1 MPSRYRSTA
10 VKYASKVTNHSV
22 NYAGRIAEKSIVG
35 LARWAMTDHMNTS
48 QLLANIPKMGFIDT
62 LVMTLGT
69 LLSLLLGAVASGA
82 MVFLMI
88 AFGIPLLLSL

>member
-1 MPSRYRSTA
+1 MSSRNRYRT
-10 VKYASKVTNHSV
+10 ASKIANHSA

-35 LARWAMTDHMNTS
+35 LARWVMTDHTNTT

-62 LVMTLGT
+62 MLMTLAT
-69 LLSLLLGAVASGA
+69 LVSLLLGAVASGA

-88 AFGIPLLLSL
+88 AFGIPLLLGF

>member
-1 MPSRYRSTA
+1 MSSRNRYRTTWKA
-10 VKYASKVTNHSV
+10 A

-35 LARWAMTDHMNTS
+35 LSRWVATDHTNTT

-62 LVMTLGT
+62 MVMTLVT
-69 LLSLLLGAVASGA
+69 ILSLLLGAVAAGV
-82 MVFLMI
+82 MVFLFI